1 MYSQLLVDLFKYIK
15 PFLTNTTLSKPISLL
30 YTGILKVLLVL
41 LHDFP
46 EFLCD
51 YHYIFCDEISP
62 NCIQMRNLILS
73 AFPRNMR
80 LPDPFTPNLK
90 FDLLAEI
97 THAPRILANYAACIP
112 ANFRKDLDSYLEARA
127 PVTFLSELRTM
138 VQVKNFILNFG
149 VLPVCLLF
157 F

>member
-15 PFLTNTTLSKPISLL
+15 PFLTNTALAKPIALL

-90 FDLLAEI
+90 FDVLAEI
-97 THAPRILANYAACIP
+97 NHAPRILGNYTSVIQP
-112 ANFRKDLDSYLEARA
+112 PSFKKDLDSYLEARA
-127 PVTFLSELRTM
+127 PVTFLSELRSTM
-138 VQVKNFILNFG
+138 QVS
-149 VLPVCLLF
+149 
-157 F
+157 